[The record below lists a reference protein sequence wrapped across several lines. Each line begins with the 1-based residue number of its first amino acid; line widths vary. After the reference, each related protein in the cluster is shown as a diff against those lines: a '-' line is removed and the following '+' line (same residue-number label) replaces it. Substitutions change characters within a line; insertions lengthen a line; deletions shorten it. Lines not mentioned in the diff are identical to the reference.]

1 MMSGGAV
8 LELDH
13 VSREFRFGSL
23 LSRAVHHAVVDVSLR
38 LERRQVLGIV
48 GESGSGKSTL
58 GRIAVGLIPP
68 TSGTVT
74 VFGQRLGE
82 LSAGELRRKRRQMQM
97 VFQDSSSSLN
107 PRMTLQDLLMEPYRV
122 QGILTESERRGRAAA
137 LADEVQLARAYLSR
151 MPHEFSG
158 GQRQRISIARALA
171 LDPGLI
177 VADEPVSALDVSVQ
191 AAILNLL
198 KDIQEARDLSMLFI
212 SHDMAVIEFMSD
224 DVAVMYQGKV
234 VEHASR
240 EDVFAAPRSDY
251 TKLLLASTPS
261 L

>member
-1 MMSGGAV
+1 
-8 LELDH
+8 
-13 VSREFRFGSL
+13 
-23 LSRAVHHAVVDVSLR
+23 
-38 LERRQVLGIV
+38 
-48 GESGSGKSTL
+48 
-58 GRIAVGLIPP
+58 
-68 TSGTVT
+68 
-74 VFGQRLGE
+74 VFGERIERLGP
-82 LSAGELRRKRRQMQM
+82 GDLRRKRRQMQM
-97 VFQDSSSSLN
+97 IFQDSSSSLN

-122 QGILTESERRGRAAA
+122 QGILTEPDRRAQASA
-137 LADEVQLARAYLSR
+137 LADEVQLPRAYLSR

-198 KDIQEARDLSMLFI
+198 KDIQAARGLSMLFI

-224 DVAVMYQGKV
+224 DVAVMYQGRI
-234 VEHASR
+234 VEHATR
-240 EDVFAAPRSDY
+240 QEVFATPRNDY

>member
-1 MMSGGAV
+1 MTPTAPALQ
-8 LELDH
+8 LEH
-13 VSREFRFGSL
+13 VSKDFRFGSL
-23 LSRAVHHAVVDVSLR
+23 FSRAVHHAVVDVNLH
-38 LERRQVLGIV
+38 LERCHVLGVV

-74 VFGQRLGE
+74 V
-82 LSAGELRRKRRQMQM
+82 AGERLDNLDAGALRRKRRQMQM
-97 VFQDSSSSLN
+97 IFQDSSSSLN
-107 PRMTLQDLLMEPYRV
+107 PRMTLQDLLMEPFRV
-122 QGILTESERRGRAAA
+122 QGLLTEPDRRRRASE
-137 LADEVQLARAYLSR
+137 LADEVQLAQAFLPR

-224 DVAVMYQGKV
+224 DVAVIYQGRI
-234 VEHASR
+234 VEHAACQ
-240 EDVFAAPRSDY
+240 EVFAKPRNDY
-251 TKLLLASTPS
+251 TKLLLTSTPS